1 MMKPLVTDI
10 KIAIFFNNI
19 PIKLQRFN
27 VPNFSNKLIIPNII
41 ILYMIL
47 IYFSLALNNIFK
59 LKTILSDYNDLIAWE
74 KEYSI
79 YLYSPSF

>member
-27 VPNFSNKLIIPNII
+27 VPNFSNKLIIPYII

-47 IYFSLALNNIFK
+47 IYFSLALNNKFK
-59 LKTILSDYNDLIAWE
+59 LKTILSEYNDLIA
-74 KEYSI
+74 
-79 YLYSPSF
+79 